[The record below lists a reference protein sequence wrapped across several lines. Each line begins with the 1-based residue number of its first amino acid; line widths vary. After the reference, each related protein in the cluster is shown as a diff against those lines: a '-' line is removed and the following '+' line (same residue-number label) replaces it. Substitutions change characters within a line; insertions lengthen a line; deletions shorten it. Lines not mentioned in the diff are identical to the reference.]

1 MLMNVLLTFTGFH
14 DPYCASVIDG
24 AQQAGPILSMLEK
37 QSISIDQIVLFNTP
51 GASNHT
57 AATQG
62 AILASYPHMGLSI
75 KDLPSLTDPTDHVQI
90 LRYLRRH
97 TRGILSE
104 FPDAKFYIS
113 IASGTPSMHACWL
126 LLVAEGTLPA
136 RILYGHPPRTAEE
149 SYVVS
154 EVNMSADEFPE
165 IRPKEYHPSPDAV
178 EHVPELPSVCRELQ
192 IVGDDQHFVE
202 ALDRSAKLAQY
213 DCHIMVLGETGT
225 GKEHI
230 ARLVHRMSQRRTGPF
245 VTLNCAAMPKEL
257 AESILF
263 GHEKGAFTGASQKQ
277 EGEFANADKGTL
289 FLDEIGD
296 LPMAIQAKL
305 LRVLQDG
312 MIRSLGSS
320 KDRRV
325 DVRVVAATN
334 TDLAKAIT
342 EGYFRSDLAQRF
354 IDTVELPP
362 LRRRR
367 GDIVKLA
374 TFALSTWNRQ
384 YGQSKTIDREALE
397 RLQTYPWPGNV
408 RELISVVHRS
418 AMMSKS
424 KVIRTEDIR
433 LGEAS
438 WQMGT
443 TVSVL
448 PEPCDGFQLK
458 AFLAD
463 TRERLISRAIELS
476 GGNCASAARLLGIS
490 TQAVHKYARDK
501 DAS

>member
-1 MLMNVLLTFTGFH
+1 
-14 DPYCASVIDG
+14 
-24 AQQAGPILSMLEK
+24 
-37 QSISIDQIVLFNTP
+37 
-51 GASNHT
+51 
-57 AATQG
+57 
-62 AILASYPHMGLSI
+62 
-75 KDLPSLTDPTDHVQI
+75 
-90 LRYLRRH
+90 
-97 TRGILSE
+97 
-104 FPDAKFYIS
+104 
-113 IASGTPSMHACWL
+113 
-126 LLVAEGTLPA
+126 
-136 RILYGHPPRTAEE
+136 
-149 SYVVS
+149 
-154 EVNMSADEFPE
+154 
-165 IRPKEYHPSPDAV
+165 
-178 EHVPELPSVCRELQ
+178 
-192 IVGDDQHFVE
+192 
-202 ALDRSAKLAQY
+202 
-213 DCHIMVLGETGT
+213 
-225 GKEHI
+225 
-230 ARLVHRMSQRRTGPF
+230 
-245 VTLNCAAMPKEL
+245 MPKEL

>member
-1 MLMNVLLTFTGFH
+1 MKVLLTFTGFH

-24 AQQAGPILSMLEK
+24 AQQAGPILSMLEMRN
-37 QSISIDQIVLFNTP
+37 IDALVLFNTP
-51 GASNHT
+51 GAARHT
-57 AATQG
+57 EATLD
-62 AILASYPHMGLSI
+62 AIRKSFPQITLAC
-75 KDLPSLTDPTDHVQI
+75 KDLPDLTDPTDHLKI
-90 LRYLRRH
+90 LRYLRRY
-97 TRGILSE
+97 TRTLLSE
-104 FPDAKFYIS
+104 YPDGEFFIS

-136 RILYGHPPRTAEE
+136 RILYGHPPRTAEDN
-149 SYVVS
+149 YVVS
-154 EVNMSADEFPE
+154 EVNLSADEFPD

-178 EHVPELPSVCRELQ
+178 VHVPELPSVCRELQ
-192 IVGDDQHFVE
+192 IVGDDKHFVE

-213 DCHIMVLGETGT
+213 DCHVMVLGETGT

-230 ARLVHRMSQRRTGPF
+230 ARLIHRMSQRRVGPF

-263 GHEKGAFTGASQKQ
+263 GHEKGAFTGASQRQ
-277 EGEFANADKGTL
+277 DGEFANADKGTL

-296 LPMAIQAKL
+296 LPMAIQAKI

-312 MIRSLGSS
+312 IIRSLGSS

-342 EGYFRSDLAQRF
+342 EGHFRSDLAQRF

-367 GDIVKLA
+367 GDIVRLA
-374 TFALSTWNRQ
+374 TFALSSWNRK
-384 YGQSKTIDREALE
+384 YGQSKTIARDALE
-397 RLQTYPWPGNV
+397 RLQGYAWPGNV

-418 AMMSKS
+418 AMMSNS
-424 KVIRTEDIR
+424 SVIRTEDIR

-438 WQMGT
+438 WQAGT
-443 TVSVL
+443 TVSAL
-448 PEPCDGFQLK
+448 PEPSDGFQLK
-458 AFLAD
+458 TFLAE

-490 TQAVHKYARDK
+490 TQAVHKYASDK
-501 DAS
+501 DAP

>member
-1 MLMNVLLTFTGFH
+1 MKILLTFTGFH

-24 AQQAGPILSMLEK
+24 AQQGGPILSMLEAR
-37 QSISIDQIVLFNTP
+37 SIDVIMLFNTP
-51 GASNHT
+51 GATKHT
-57 AATQG
+57 EATLE
-62 AILASYPHMGLSI
+62 ALRKSYPNISLDV
-75 KDLPSLTDPTDHVQI
+75 KELPNLADPTDHIQI
-90 LRYLRRH
+90 LRYLRNH
-97 TRGILSE
+97 TRNILSDYPEGE
-104 FPDAKFYIS
+104 FFIS

-154 EVNMSADEFPE
+154 EVNISTDEFPE
-165 IRPKEYHPSPDAV
+165 IRPKNYHPSPDAV
-178 EHVPELPSVCRELQ
+178 EYVPELPSVCRELQ

-230 ARLVHRMSQRRTGPF
+230 ARLIHRMSRRRTGPF

-263 GHEKGAFTGASQKQ
+263 GHEKGAFTGASQRQ

-312 MIRSLGSS
+312 MIRSLGSG
-320 KDRRV
+320 KDRHV

-334 TDLAKAIT
+334 TDLAKAIA
-342 EGYFRSDLAQRF
+342 EGQFRSDLAQRF
-354 IDTVELPP
+354 IDTVALPP

-374 TFALSTWNRQ
+374 TFALSTWNRK
-384 YGQSKTIDREALE
+384 YGQEKTIARDALE
-397 RLQTYPWPGNV
+397 RLQTYAWPGNV
-408 RELISVVHRS
+408 RELISAVQRS
-418 AMMSKS
+418 AMMLKG
-424 KVIRTEDIR
+424 KVIRAEDLR
-433 LGEAS
+433 LGEVS
-438 WQMGT
+438 WQAGA
-443 TVSVL
+443 TVSSF
-448 PEPCDGFQLK
+448 PEPSDGFQLK
-458 AFLAD
+458 AYLAE
-463 TRERLISRAIELS
+463 TREHLISRAIELS

-490 TQAVHKYARDK
+490 TQAVHKYASDK
-501 DAS
+501 DAP